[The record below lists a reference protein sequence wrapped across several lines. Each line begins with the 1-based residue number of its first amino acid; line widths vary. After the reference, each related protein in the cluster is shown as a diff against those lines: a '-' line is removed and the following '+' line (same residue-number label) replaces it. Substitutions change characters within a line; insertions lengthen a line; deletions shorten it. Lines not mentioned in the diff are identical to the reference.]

1 MTDRHPAARA
11 AFRASPRALRLLF
24 VVVALF
30 STLLIWLVYSFAT
43 NLVAEGAVRGLRER
57 IDVDSHML
65 EDHVSR
71 ALDGAVG
78 VLKVAAAADGRR
90 LLQESDSAVESLG
103 ALIAEVPVVRSLSLV
118 DSRGVIVASS
128 SARNLGAN
136 VAKAALPLA
145 ATWSGVTEVKFGRAY
160 PLRDLNEIGQPG
172 MPKSVGFWTA
182 AAAVEIDGRLYH
194 WVAAINLGVF
204 QNLWDQVDPLPA
216 TAINLMDEAGRVI
229 IQHHPSTANFAAV
242 ARQVLDR
249 MLLARQGSFLFG
261 PQERYLVAYRGSPH
275 YPVSMVM
282 VGDRDLTLAGFER
295 TRYRAMAIAAL
306 VNLLALSFVALLFG
320 FYRKQE
326 SLARELANQ
335 SNAVDLHL
343 MVSEYDVDGKLLRGN
358 EAFFRFNGYQP
369 EELAGAHY
377 SILSGDLRG
386 AELNEGLWEQ
396 LRDGQAWRGTLRNRR
411 KSGEQ
416 YWVSATVVPFL
427 DVWGHLKRVVALMTD
442 ISDSILLS
450 ERVERE
456 QRLRED
462 LSRLNRELATD
473 AATDALTGLPNKR
486 AFDAFMSR
494 AIEVSRSA
502 NQPLAIILLD
512 LDHFKQVNDV
522 YGHLA
527 GDVVLKEVGRRWL
540 QEIRS
545 SDMLARIGGEE
556 FCVVLPRTPALH
568 AERIA
573 EKLRSATARSPIV
586 VDLPG
591 QELRLIQLT
600 VSLGV
605 ATVETPV
612 AATAERLLQAADE
625 ALYQAKRLG
634 RDRVMAVLHG

>member
-1 MTDRHPAARA
+1 MTDRHPAVRA
-11 AFRASPRALRLLF
+11 ALRASPLALRLLF
-24 VVVALF
+24 AVVGLF
-30 STLLIWLVYSFAT
+30 TTSLIWLVYSFAT

-78 VLKVAAAADGRR
+78 VLKVAAVEDARP
-90 LLQESDSAVESLG
+90 LLREPTAAVETLG
-103 ALIAEVPVVRSLSLV
+103 TLIADVSVVRSLSLV

-128 SARNLGAN
+128 SVRNLG
-136 VAKAALPLA
+136 VTLSKTALPLA
-145 ATWSGVTEVKFGRAY
+145 ATWSGVTEVKFGPAY

-182 AAAVEIDGRLYH
+182 AAAVEIEGRPYH
-194 WVAAINLGVF
+194 WVAAVNLGVF

-229 IQHHPSTANFAAV
+229 IQHHPSTADFAAV

-249 MLLARQGSFLFG
+249 RLLARQGHFVFG
-261 PQERYLVAYRGSPH
+261 PEGRYLVAYRGSPH

-282 VGDRDLTLAGFER
+282 VGDRELALAGFAR

-306 VNLLALSFVALLFG
+306 VNVLALGILALLFG

-326 SLARELANQ
+326 ALARELANQ

-343 MVSEYDVDGKLLRGN
+343 MVSEYDVEGKLLRGN

-377 SILSGDLRG
+377 SVLSGDLRG
-386 AELNEGLWEQ
+386 AELNAALWEK

-473 AATDALTGLPNKR
+473 AATDPLTGLPNKR

-494 AIEVSRSA
+494 AIEVSRA
-502 NQPLAIILLD
+502 AGQPVAIVLLD

-573 EKLRSATARSPIV
+573 EKLRLATARSPVV
-586 VDLPG
+586 VDVPG

-600 VSLGV
+600 VSVGV
-605 ATVETPV
+605 ATAEFPAEATP
-612 AATAERLLQAADE
+612 ERLLQAADG
-625 ALYQAKRLG
+625 ALYEAKRLG
-634 RDRVMAVLHG
+634 RDRITVVLLG